1 VPLRNL
7 ALASILLVIVAWFPY
22 VLRCQTTAPSNSALT
37 NQDVIDLLKAGFS
50 PDIVLAKIRSSLCRF
65 DTSLAA
71 MKTLKNAGVPDSVVL
86 AMVQVSPARDQR
98 PPKSSYP
105 TMQEV
110 LDKSV
115 QALGGEDAIRKLNST
130 YVGGTF
136 EDHGKTGTLEMYLKA
151 PNKSLVVRRTPG
163 SETRVGFDGNAAW
176 SLSPPGPAQ
185 QFTGQELGVAA
196 READYYQS
204 VRLAQLYPRMALVSG
219 NSVGERPVYTIQADP
234 GDGTIRRMYFDVDT
248 GLLLQ
253 NDLEYETSHGH
264 VFSTWRFEDYRAVD
278 GVQVAFIRRNL
289 TENYTIRVSE
299 VRHDVPIDDGG
310 FAKPI
315 GSAMSAQAAAVPPP
329 SVGAPSTTGSTRN
342 PPSTLRNNVRD
353 DTVATSH
360 VETVAAVSHESA
372 PPPVQGNVQISGDG
386 KIRIYVSDSESWEMV
401 GGWGASGHQNSD
413 GSGGFSGGGHMSGGA
428 RPQTA
433 EIMKTFNQRCPE
445 YTITNNRDRA
455 DFAVILDHEGGKG
468 LVRRRNKIAVFDRE
482 GDSIFTDST
491 RELGNSVK
499 DACTAISQHRP
510 IQR

>member
-1 VPLRNL
+1 VPFRNL
-7 ALASILLVIVAWFPY
+7 ALASILLAIVVSFPDA
-22 VLRCQTTAPSNSALT
+22 LKCQTTARSALT
-37 NQDVIDLLKAGFS
+37 NQDVIDLVNAGFS
-50 PDIVLAKIRSSLCRF
+50 SDIVLAKIRSSACNF

-71 MKTLKNAGVPDSVVL
+71 MKSLKNANVPDSVVL
-86 AMVQVSPARDQR
+86 AMVQGSPARDQR
-98 PPKSSYP
+98 PLKASYP

-115 QALGGEDAIRKLNST
+115 QALGGEDTIRRSRST
-130 YVGGTF
+130 YVSGTIDDHGKIGTF
-136 EDHGKTGTLEMYLKA
+136 EIYLKA
-151 PNKSLVVRRTPG
+151 PNKSLFIRRESG
-163 SETRVGFDGNAAW
+163 AETRDGFDGTVAW
-176 SLSPPGPAQ
+176 RLFPQAPGQ
-185 QFTGQELGVAA
+185 QLTGQELGVAS
-196 READYYQS
+196 READFYQS
-204 VRLAQLYPRMALVSG
+204 VRLREMYPKMTLVSG
-219 NSVGERPVYTIQADP
+219 GSVGERPVYTIQADP
-234 GDGTIRRMYFDVDT
+234 GDGSIRRMYFDIDT

-264 VFSTWRFEDYRAVD
+264 VISTWRFEDYRAVV

-289 TENYTIRVSE
+289 TENYTIKVSE
-299 VRHDVPIDDGG
+299 VRRDVPIDDGG
-310 FAKPI
+310 FAKPA
-315 GSAMSAQAAAVPPP
+315 GSAMSAQAAVPPP
-329 SVGAPSTTGSTRN
+329 SVGASSTVPGSTRN
-342 PPSTLRNNVRD
+342 PPSTLRKNVRD

-386 KIRIYVSDSESWEMV
+386 KIRIYISDSESWEMV